1 MKKIINK
8 REFNTLKLKKEMLE
22 KNIIDLQERH
32 IQDLRKLNRILEE
45 NDVLKSELIEKY
57 KEDINKL
64 KLKMKGNKESENK

>member
-8 REFNTLKLKKEMLE
+8 KEFNTLKLKKETLE

-64 KLKMKGNKESENK
+64 KLKLKGNKENENK